1 MSETIIPYD
10 NSIGSGIR
18 LLFNSDVQLWEPDET
33 FQVYG
38 EVDEL

>member
-10 NSIGSGIR
+10 NSTRSVNQ
-18 LLFNSDVQLWEPDET
+18 LLFNSDVQLWEPDGT